1 MDRSWQR
8 RESKFRGSFSP
19 AGVDDGEGA
28 DGRVEEREEKSGG
41 RELSNFAFGEGS
53 DVPGR
58 RSERA
63 EDLEW
68 LFKAEQACN

>member
-1 MDRSWQR
+1 M
-8 RESKFRGSFSP
+8 
-19 AGVDDGEGA
+19 DDGGGA
-28 DGRVEEREEKSGG
+28 DGRVEEREEKSGGG